1 MNSLA
6 RSRTEV
12 PGVCLITS
20 KEAASI
26 LGVSRAFLDRDRW
39 AGAKDGTGP
48 LIPYVKVGN
57 RAVRYRLSDIHAHV
71 DRRLSSHKLNQIN
84 DRL

>member
-1 MNSLA
+1 MSRELPA
-6 RSRTEV
+6 RSDPLEDR
-12 PGVCLITS
+12 LLTS

-39 AGAKDGTGP
+39 AGSNEGTGP

-57 RAVRYRLSDIHAHV
+57 RAVRYRLSDIVAHIERGLRTNCT
-71 DRRLSSHKLNQIN
+71 DRSFER
-84 DRL
+84 